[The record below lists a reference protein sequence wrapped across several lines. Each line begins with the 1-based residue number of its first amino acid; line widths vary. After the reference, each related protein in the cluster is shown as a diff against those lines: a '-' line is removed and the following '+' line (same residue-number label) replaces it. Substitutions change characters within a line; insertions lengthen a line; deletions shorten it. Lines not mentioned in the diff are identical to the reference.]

1 MPYSRLKLCLIFIM
15 SVAYRSV
22 PRSLS
27 ARRTVFL
34 PKIHRFSA
42 KKVKSDNRTVF
53 KIKTVL
59 IDLFQKREP
68 FRDYF
73 KTNQF

>member
-1 MPYSRLKLCLIFIM
+1 LRTKEAAKDITINKWWFTLKWWIQ
-15 SVAYRSV
+15 VGD
-22 PRSLS
+22 
-27 ARRTVFL
+27 
-34 PKIHRFSA
+34 RFS
-42 KKVKSDNRTVF
+42 
-53 KIKTVL
+53 VL